1 MPAAPAAAVAPQ
13 HVQLAMVDRAA
24 ALNSYHHG
32 SQESSPNCTFLL
44 DWRDDSELFIAG
56 SAGSGAA
63 GDDVDTTWAYLA
75 GGLACSF
82 CGALLNTT
90 GTLFLKRAQ
99 QLNAARPSGRRAY
112 ECNGVVCSRHWW
124 CGIITMWCAIG
135 FEFWAITLASQVRSQ
150 PATPALTSLRRR
162 RNFSRRPSLP
172 CLVRAWLTRLCCC
185 CRVARTVGGG
195 ADGGVQHRADDGGRP
210 ACAGRVGHPRPLQ
223 RRRRHHGPP
232 LPEFPA
238 LARKKRLSRANEI
251 LLCAG

>member
-13 HVQLAMVDRAA
+13 HVQLGMVDRAA

-90 GTLFLKRAQ
+90 GTLFLKKAQ
-99 QLNAARPSGRRAY
+99 QLNAARPSDRRAY

-135 FEFWAITLASQVRSQ
+135 FEFWAITLASQVRPHPQPPRGSQ
-150 PATPALTSLRRR
+150 PAPPATSLPV
-162 RNFSRRPSLP
+162 SSLP
-172 CLVRAWLTRLCCC
+172 RLVRAWLTRPCSC

-195 ADGGVQHRADDGGRP
+195 ADGGVQHRADDGCRP
-210 ACAGRVGHPRPLQ
+210 ARAGRVRHPRPLQ

-232 LPEFPA
+232 PSPCSFA
-238 LARKKRLSRANEI
+238 QILSRK
-251 LLCAG
+251 

>member
-13 HVQLAMVDRAA
+13 HVQLGMVDRAA

-44 DWRDDSELFIAG
+44 DWRDDSEVFIAG

-90 GTLFLKRAQ
+90 GTLFLKKAQ
-99 QLNAARPSGRRAY
+99 QLNATRPSDQRAY

-135 FEFWAITLASQVRSQ
+135 FEFWAITLASQVRLHPNPPRLSAS
-150 PATPALTSLRRR
+150 PA
-162 RNFSRRPSLP
+162 RNFSPRFISAVSRPGLAHAP
-172 CLVRAWLTRLCCC
+172 LLV
-185 CRVARTVGGG
+185 
-195 ADGGVQHRADDGGRP
+195 
-210 ACAGRVGHPRPLQ
+210 
-223 RRRRHHGPP
+223 
-232 LPEFPA
+232 
-238 LARKKRLSRANEI
+238 LSRGTHSRWWRRWRGATS
-251 LLCAG
+251 C